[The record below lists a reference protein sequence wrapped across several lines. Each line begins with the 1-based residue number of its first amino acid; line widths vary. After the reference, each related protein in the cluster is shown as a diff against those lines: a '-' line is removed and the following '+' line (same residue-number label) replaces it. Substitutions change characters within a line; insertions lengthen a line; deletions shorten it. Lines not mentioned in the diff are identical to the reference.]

1 MAKVVLLGY
10 ATGLEVLGPLA
21 MRAHGWTL
29 RDPELATWIWQ
40 AQVASWVVSVG
51 LAGLVT
57 IAGRWYAAPHE
68 RLGRLRRP
76 AHRGRARRWRYQAA
90 GEAVVWTNACGRRIQ
105 SRPNSGHMTVLA
117 WIGK

>member
-51 LAGLVT
+51 WPG
-57 IAGRWYAAPHE
+57 W
-68 RLGRLRRP
+68 
-76 AHRGRARRWRYQAA
+76 
-90 GEAVVWTNACGRRIQ
+90 
-105 SRPNSGHMTVLA
+105 
-117 WIGK
+117 